1 MPQKKLSQSAT
12 CLKPCLIDV
21 VSLAEGKKIKLH
33 GQGWTSDRTVRC
45 LTNVEA
51 FSLRAKDIEEVTTL
65 FARFL
70 RSPRVQGVI
79 RSFNYSSI
87 PFPLCLCQYF
97 NMSSPF
103 YDSTAFRCCVWVGL
117 NSTLQIRLIRLGT
130 PITNKHILRPYL
142 FFKWDLD
149 FSQYARI
156 YCTWCMNINDGWFKS
171 IGSLIP

>member
-33 GQGWTSDRTVRC
+33 GQGLTSDRTVRC

-65 FARFL
+65 FARYL

-79 RSFNYSSI
+79 RSFIYSSI
-87 PFPLCLCQYF
+87 PFPFCFCHNTSIYLH
-97 NMSSPF
+97 PF
-103 YDSTAFRCCVWVGL
+103 MIQLHFSVVFGL
-117 NSTLQIRLIRLGT
+117 GLTQ
-130 PITNKHILRPYL
+130 PYRAVL
-142 FFKWDLD
+142 
-149 FSQYARI
+149 
-156 YCTWCMNINDGWFKS
+156 
-171 IGSLIP
+171 